1 MKACSVCAETKPAEA
16 FAKQA
21 SSKDGLS
28 YRCRACISDYNRAY
42 TSANAAAA
50 KARVTAWKKA
60 NPEKARALASRLDKA
75 RREQNPER
83 ERERFR
89 AHRRANRPMYAARE
103 RQRTALKGRSFL
115 PCSKEALR
123 AIYERA
129 ELLTLVT
136 GVKHHVDHIVPLK
149 GKTVCGLHVPWNL
162 QCLPASDNLA
172 KSNRF

>member
-1 MKACSVCAETKPAEA
+1 MKTCSMCKEAKPSAA

-21 SSKDGLS
+21 SSKDGLT
-28 YRCRACISDYNRAY
+28 YRCRVCISDYNRTYAA
-42 TSANAAAA
+42 ANAEAA
-50 KARVTAWKKA
+50 KERVTAWQKA
-60 NPEKARALASRLDKA
+60 NPEKARALAGRLDKE
-75 RREQNPER
+75 RRAQNPER
-83 ERERFR
+83 ERGRLR
-89 AHRRANRPMYAARE
+89 AYRLANKPAYAERE
-103 RQRTALKGRSFL
+103 RQRTALKGRSAS

-129 ELLTLVT
+129 EMLTAVT